1 LPPTFSGKLPLQCEP
16 GCTVSGNHLL
26 AVIHKEAVM
35 KKWSML
41 LIVTIAVA
49 LFAPAA
55 FAQENA
61 GGAAG
66 GGHAALWIS
75 AAFGM
80 GIAAFGCGLAQG
92 RIGAAALE
100 GIARNP
106 GAAKNIFT
114 PMLLSLAFVETLV
127 LFTFLMIILKV
138 K

>member
-1 LPPTFSGKLPLQCEP
+1 
-16 GCTVSGNHLL
+16 
-26 AVIHKEAVM
+26 M
-35 KKWSML
+35 KKWKMML
-41 LIVTIAVA
+41 IGLVVA
-49 LFAPAA
+49 MVLTPAA
-55 FAQENA
+55 FAQE
-61 GGAAG
+61 GAASPPG
-66 GGHAALWIS
+66 GPALFIA

-80 GIAAFGCGLAQG
+80 AIAAFGCGLAQG
-92 RIGAAALE
+92 KIGAAALE

>member
-1 LPPTFSGKLPLQCEP
+1 
-16 GCTVSGNHLL
+16 
-26 AVIHKEAVM
+26 M

-41 LIVTIAVA
+41 LMAIITAMA
-49 LFAPAA
+49 FAPAA
-55 FAQENA
+55 FAQ
-61 GGAAG
+61 GGTG
-66 GGHAALWIS
+66 GVGEGHSALWIA

>member
-1 LPPTFSGKLPLQCEP
+1 
-16 GCTVSGNHLL
+16 
-26 AVIHKEAVM
+26 M

-41 LIVTIAVA
+41 LTVLIGATVLAS
-49 LFAPAA
+49 A
-55 FAQENA
+55 FAKGSA
-61 GGAAG
+61 GATGE
-66 GGHAALWIS
+66 GHSALWIA

-106 GAAKNIFT
+106 SAAGSIFT

>member
-1 LPPTFSGKLPLQCEP
+1 MFPLQRET

-26 AVIHKEAVM
+26 AAFQKEAVM
-35 KKWSML
+35 KKWSMVL
-41 LIVTIAVA
+41 TVLIGAIV
-49 LFAPAA
+49 FAPAA
-55 FAQENA
+55 FAQGSA
-61 GGAAG
+61 GGVG
-66 GGHAALWIS
+66 EGHAALWIA

-106 GAAKNIFT
+106 GAAGSIFT

>member
-1 LPPTFSGKLPLQCEP
+1 
-16 GCTVSGNHLL
+16 
-26 AVIHKEAVM
+26 M

-41 LIVTIAVA
+41 FIVLVA
-49 LFAPAA
+49 GAMFAPAA
-55 FAQENA
+55 FAQ
-61 GGAAG
+61 GGAGATG
-66 GGHAALWIS
+66 EGHAALWIA

-80 GIAAFGCGLAQG
+80 AIAAFGCGLAQG
-92 RIGAAALE
+92 KIGAAALE

-106 GAAKNIFT
+106 GAAGSIFT

>member
-1 LPPTFSGKLPLQCEP
+1 MQ
-16 GCTVSGNHLL
+16 
-26 AVIHKEAVM
+26 
-35 KKWSML
+35 KWSTL
-41 LIVTIAVA
+41 LIVLIAATV
-49 LFAPAA
+49 LAPAA
-55 FAQENA
+55 LAQGSATGVSE
-61 GGAAG
+61 
-66 GGHAALWIS
+66 GHAALWIA

-106 GAAKNIFT
+106 SAAGSIFT

>member
-1 LPPTFSGKLPLQCEP
+1 
-16 GCTVSGNHLL
+16 
-26 AVIHKEAVM
+26 M
-35 KKWSML
+35 KKQWIWML
-41 LIVTIAVA
+41 VMLVVVT

-55 FAQENA
+55 FAQ
-61 GGAAG
+61 GSAAG
-66 GGHAALWIS
+66 VTEGHAALWIA

-106 GAAKNIFT
+106 SAAGSIFT

>member
-1 LPPTFSGKLPLQCEP
+1 
-16 GCTVSGNHLL
+16 
-26 AVIHKEAVM
+26 M
-35 KKWSML
+35 KKWKML
-41 LIVTIAVA
+41 LIGLIVAVV
-49 LFAPAA
+49 LTPVA
-55 FAQENA
+55 FAQEAAASPTA
-61 GGAAG
+61 G
-66 GGHAALWIS
+66 HPALFIA

-80 GIAAFGCGLAQG
+80 AIAAFGCGLAQG
-92 RIGAAALE
+92 KIGAAALE

>member
-1 LPPTFSGKLPLQCEP
+1 
-16 GCTVSGNHLL
+16 
-26 AVIHKEAVM
+26 M
-35 KKWSML
+35 KKWNML
-41 LIVTIAVA
+41 LIVMIGVMM
-49 LFAPAA
+49 FAPAA
-55 FAQENA
+55 FAQDNA
-61 GGAAG
+61 AAAA
-66 GGHAALWIS
+66 GGHAALWIA

>member
-1 LPPTFSGKLPLQCEP
+1 
-16 GCTVSGNHLL
+16 
-26 AVIHKEAVM
+26 M
-35 KKWSML
+35 KKLSTY
-41 LIVTIAVA
+41 LIAILIATA
-49 LFAPAA
+49 LAPVA
-55 FAQENA
+55 FAQTSA
-61 GGAAG
+61 GGSTES
-66 GGHAALWIS
+66 HAALWIA

-80 GIAAFGCGLAQG
+80 GIAAFGCGLGQG
-92 RIGAAALE
+92 KIGAAALE